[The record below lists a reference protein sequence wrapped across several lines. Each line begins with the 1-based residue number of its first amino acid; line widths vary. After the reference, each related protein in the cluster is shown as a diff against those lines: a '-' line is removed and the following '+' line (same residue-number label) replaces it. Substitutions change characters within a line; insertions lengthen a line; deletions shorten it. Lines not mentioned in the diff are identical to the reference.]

1 MAFYSDVVLPR
12 LCDLAMRNRRLLPYR
27 KRVVGSARG
36 RVLEIGV
43 GSGLNLPFYGP
54 IREPLALEPAPR
66 LIAMARRSTDA
77 NTPVTFIEASAEAIP
92 IENEAVDTVVTTW
105 TLCSIP
111 HPALTLNEMRRVLRP
126 GGRLLFVEHGLAPE
140 ENVRRWQDC
149 LTPLW
154 RRLSGG
160 CHLNRPIRLM
170 IEAGGFRIEGLET
183 GYLPG
188 LKMLNFTYEG
198 SAVVT

>member
-92 IENEAVDTVVTTW
+92 IENEAVDTVDRKSTR
-105 TLCSIP
+105 LNSSHMSI
-111 HPALTLNEMRRVLRP
+111 
-126 GGRLLFVEHGLAPE
+126 
-140 ENVRRWQDC
+140 
-149 LTPLW
+149 
-154 RRLSGG
+154 
-160 CHLNRPIRLM
+160 
-170 IEAGGFRIEGLET
+170 
-183 GYLPG
+183 
-188 LKMLNFTYEG
+188 
-198 SAVVT
+198 